1 MIKVLCFVFF
11 PSALLP
17 LLSFFFFQL
26 FMGPGS
32 MERHVTVYG
41 HLPGRLLFM
50 SEEAQGILGY
60 MNSQLAKGDCLCL
73 EYSL

>member
-1 MIKVLCFVFF
+1 MIKVLGFVFF
-11 PSALLP
+11 PFCSAASAIIL
-17 LLSFFFFQL
+17 FFQL